1 MIIRFLFYNLPS
13 QRPQSMKW
21 ILPVFIFSFF
31 IQAVSA
37 QNINSDTP
45 VVAVPDTAN
54 VGIYINSIYDIDF
67 KLKEFTVSFWLWIKY
82 KKSKDSKNDL
92 DFVNK
97 LEIPNAEK
105 FDKYY
110 PSIDSTTNK
119 DSIYILVKIIAE
131 MKDNWSIRNFPFDH
145 QKMRISIEN
154 SQFAANQMVFTVD
167 TVGHVFDSTALFG
180 WTIEKPEV
188 YVHNKVYYTKFGDNT
203 VIKPE
208 QTYSSVRVHLK
219 IKREPWGLFWKM
231 FLGMYIAFLIAYI
244 SFYIH
249 HDGIDSRFGLIVGS
263 LFAVIG
269 NKYIIDSSLPETTSF
284 TLVDTLHG
292 MTLFSI
298 FLVLAATAYS
308 LKLVKLDK
316 TRKAIRFDMFFAQLL
331 LTLYILINIL
341 LIVQASRIG

>member
-1 MIIRFLFYNLPS
+1 
-13 QRPQSMKW
+13 MKW
-21 ILPVFIFSFF
+21 SLLVFILCFLHVP
-31 IQAVSA
+31 ADA
-37 QNINSDTP
+37 QDNYNELATRKM
-45 VVAVPDTAN
+45 PDTAQ

-67 KLKEFTVSFWLWIKY
+67 KLKEYTASFWLWIKY
-82 KKSKDSKNDL
+82 RKATDSKYDL

-110 PSIDSTTNK
+110 QSIDTTTNK
-119 DSIYILVKIIAE
+119 DSVYILVKIIAE
-131 MKDNWSIRNFPFDH
+131 MKDNWSISNFPFDK
-145 QKMRISIEN
+145 QKLRISIEN
-154 SQFAANQMVFTVD
+154 SQFSASEMVFTVD
-167 TVGHVFDSTALFG
+167 TVGHIFDSTALYG
-180 WTIEKPEV
+180 WTIQKPEILV
-188 YVHNKVYYTKFGDNT
+188 KNKIYYTKFGDNT
-203 VIKPE
+203 VLKPR
-208 QTYSSVRVHLK
+208 QTYSSVRVHLN
-219 IKREPWGLFWKM
+219 IQREPWGLFWKM
-231 FLGMYIAFLIAYI
+231 FLGMYIAFMIAYV

-308 LKLVKLDK
+308 LKLVKQDK
-316 TRKAIRFDMFFAQLL
+316 TRKAIRFDMIFAQSLL
-331 LTLYILINIL
+331 FIYALMNIL
-341 LIVQASRIG
+341 LIIQASSIG